1 MFNSIGI
8 YSTKVQNKQILNIS
22 ANVKSK
28 SVSSIF
34 ASLLMKDLKPYT
46 EDLKDLTLGAKHNM
60 DF

>member
-22 ANVKSK
+22 ANVKNK

-46 EDLKDLTLGAKHNM
+46 EDLKDLTLGDKT
-60 DF
+60 

>member
-1 MFNSIGI
+1 MFNGIGI

-46 EDLKDLTLGAKHNM
+46 EDLKDLTLGDKT
-60 DF
+60 